1 MSLPAGARPAPSIG
15 GMAAFLANV
24 GVNASHRVA
33 SPLHPDG
40 TFTLV
45 PIPEAMAWA
54 PPMLRLPEAW
64 GDRPVHLDPDL
75 TSATATY
82 GDNCRRA
89 GRAFSLRRAE
99 PGDLIVF
106 LARLGGP
113 DRAALHLVGALEVE
127 DVLADATTDPGPGW
141 WDANAHVRRA
151 RALEAWDSFWVF
163 RGSVRS
169 RFFERAVPFTIEL
182 ARATLGMTPNPAR
195 TEQQTIASH
204 TRAVRRLTGVGE
216 HLLRELCPPPICR
229 S

>member
-1 MSLPAGARPAPSIG
+1 
-15 GMAAFLANV
+15 MAAFLANV

-33 SPLHPDG
+33 SPLYPDG
-40 TFTLV
+40 TFRLL
-45 PIPEAMAWA
+45 PIPERTAWA

-75 TSATATY
+75 TSPIATY

-89 GRAFSLRRAE
+89 GRAFSLRRAQ

-106 LARLGGP
+106 LARLCQGP
-113 DRAALHLVGALEVE
+113 DQAALHLVGALEV
-127 DVLADATTDPGPGW
+127 DRVLADVTSDPGPGW

-151 RALEAWDSFWVF
+151 RALRAWDSFWVF
-163 RGSVRS
+163 KGSARS
-169 RFFERAVPFTIEL
+169 GFFPRAVLFTLSL
-182 ARATLGMTPNPAR
+182 ASATLGMTPNPAR

-204 TRAVRRLTGVGE
+204 TRAVRRLTGAGE
-216 HLLRELCPPPICR
+216 HLLRQLCPPPICP